1 MKRIISYFLPKAP
14 IYLVYMLQQVE
25 YDPRKFFDWAA
36 SFPDLRHVMRRKT
49 LVMTPKT
56 KLLVTYAYIL
66 ALVYIFVN
74 IQISLAYALGELLY
88 LLLLPVWLIFMLYVS
103 VLIAWNLVEKPRR
116 AKQIKAAEKIFAAH
130 PAVKIAIAGSYGK
143 TTVKELLT
151 TILSQGKKVAA
162 TPGNKNV
169 AISHARWAHNLDG
182 DEEVLVIE
190 YGEGAPGD
198 IARFAEITHP
208 DIGIITGVAP
218 NHLDGYKT
226 LQAVR
231 DDLYS
236 LANYVAKEHLH
247 NFKDYNVA
255 PVLKPKVSITGM
267 EFGVKLDGKV
277 VDFETALVGRHLLG
291 SLGLCIKLASELGLS
306 AEQIQRGVA
315 ATKPFE
321 HRMQPRP
328 MHGAWIIDDTYNGSL
343 EGFRAGLELLA
354 ELPAKRKIYVTPGL
368 VDQGEET
375 EKVHT
380 EIGQLIAKAQPDKVV
395 LMQNSVTEFI
405 KAGMTKAGF
414 YGELIIEPNP
424 LQFYTNLDQTIA
436 SGDLILMQN
445 DWTDNYQ

>member
-1 MKRIISYFLPKAP
+1 MRLLSYFWPKAP
-14 IYLVYMLQQVE
+14 IHLVYMLQQVE

-36 SFPDLRHVMRRKT
+36 RFPDLRHVMRRKT
-49 LVMTPKT
+49 LVMTRKT
-56 KLLVTYAYIL
+56 KLLVAYTYIL
-66 ALVYIFVN
+66 TIVYIFVN
-74 IQISLAYALGELLY
+74 IQISLAYSIWELLY
-88 LLLLPVWLIFMLYVS
+88 LLLLPIWLIFMLYVS
-103 VLIAWNLVEKPRR
+103 VLITWSLLEKPRR
-116 AKQIKAAEKIFAAH
+116 GKQIKAAEKTFATH
-130 PAVKIAIAGSYGK
+130 PATKIAIAGSYGK

-151 TILSQGKKVAA
+151 IILSQGKKVAA

-169 AISHARWAHNLDG
+169 PISHAHWAATLDG
-182 DEEVLVIE
+182 DEDVLIIE

-198 IARFAEITHP
+198 IARFADMTHP
-208 DIGIITGVAP
+208 DIGIITGLAP

-226 LQAVR
+226 LQAVQ

-236 LANYVAKEHLH
+236 LGNYVPQDQLYL
-247 NFKDYNVA
+247 FSDYNIR
-255 PVLKPKVSITGM
+255 PVIEPKISIIGM
-267 EFGVKLDGKV
+267 EFGVKLGGKV

-291 SLGLCIKLASELGLS
+291 SLSLCITLADKLGLS
-306 AEQIQRGVA
+306 VEQIKAGVA

-321 HRMQPRP
+321 HRMQPRA

-354 ELPAKRKIYVTPGL
+354 ELPATRKIYVTPGL

-375 EKVHT
+375 ERVHT
-380 EIGQLIAKAQPDKVV
+380 EIGQLIAKAKPDRVV

-414 YGELIIEPNP
+414 NRELIIESNP
-424 LQFYTNLDQTIA
+424 LQFYTNLDQTLA
-436 SGDLILMQN
+436 AGDLILMQN